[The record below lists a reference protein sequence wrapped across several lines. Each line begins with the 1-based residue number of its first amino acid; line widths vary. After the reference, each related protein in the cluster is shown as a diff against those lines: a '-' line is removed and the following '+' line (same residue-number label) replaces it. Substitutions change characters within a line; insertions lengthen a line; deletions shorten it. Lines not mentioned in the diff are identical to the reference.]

1 MSVYFYVKK
10 RLQCKYNKSSQNG
23 NQFKLKIT
31 QFILVSLQERQ
42 QSFKCKLL
50 KFAFQAGQKLCDI
63 TIPPCSLFTHSSF
76 DRNLPPQTPIKGLTV
91 KKVCQELDILL
102 LEYLKHKIWRNHVNA
117 DWLNGAD
124 LKMFDY
130 LCPKLSEEYQE
141 EAKIFITALSWSFQE
156 TAEVL
161 GHIVREITFMPVKA
175 LTKRETSIN
184 KNRLVSPD
192 DKTGYINNQMNF
204 T

>member
-1 MSVYFYVKK
+1 
-10 RLQCKYNKSSQNG
+10 
-23 NQFKLKIT
+23 
-31 QFILVSLQERQ
+31 
-42 QSFKCKLL
+42 
-50 KFAFQAGQKLCDI
+50 
-63 TIPPCSLFTHSSF
+63 
-76 DRNLPPQTPIKGLTV
+76 
-91 KKVCQELDILL
+91 
-102 LEYLKHKIWRNHVNA
+102 
-117 DWLNGAD
+117 
-124 LKMFDY
+124 MFEY

-141 EAKIFITALSWSFQE
+141 EAKIFIAALSWSFQE

-184 KNRLVSPD
+184 KNRLVSPE

>member
-1 MSVYFYVKK
+1 
-10 RLQCKYNKSSQNG
+10 
-23 NQFKLKIT
+23 
-31 QFILVSLQERQ
+31 
-42 QSFKCKLL
+42 
-50 KFAFQAGQKLCDI
+50 
-63 TIPPCSLFTHSSF
+63 
-76 DRNLPPQTPIKGLTV
+76 
-91 KKVCQELDILL
+91 
-102 LEYLKHKIWRNHVNA
+102 
-117 DWLNGAD
+117 
-124 LKMFDY
+124 MFEY

-184 KNRLVSPD
+184 KNRLVSPE

-204 T
+204 TWKSIIDQLFLPTLERGSRGNVIAI